1 MISPNTPIQ
10 TADNDAAVCKSVP
23 NKINGLYSDLN
34 SCRNTEET
42 SRVQNFVANTYEVKA
57 EFEQQAITYNDLII
71 TGDSLFGS
79 STNDTQIADIK
90 ARNGELKN
98 MKDKLLKDIRSAESQ
113 TEQAERDFLDTK
125 AALPETLPQKIL
137 HTIEDYTMFV
147 FMLSFVFMAIAL
159 IYMYVA
165 SQGFSINSI
174 IIGIVVAVVV
184 AFVLGALLFN
194 FL

>member
-42 SRVQNFVANTYEVKA
+42 SRIQNFVANTYEVKA

-184 AFVLGALLFN
+184 AFVVGVLLFN

>member
-42 SRVQNFVANTYEVKA
+42 SRVQNFVANTYEVKT

-147 FMLSFVFMAIAL
+147 FMISFVFMAIAL

-174 IIGIVVAVVV
+174 IIGIVVAIVV